1 MRFMQT
7 VGAAALIA
15 AMAAGAHAQ
24 ELRIGLQDDADVLD
38 TDQSRTFVGRIVYT
52 ALCDKLVDIDPDLNI
67 VPQLAT
73 DWSWSDGET
82 VLTMNLREG
91 VVFHDGTPFN
101 ADAVVANIDRSQN
114 LPESRRKSEVASIT
128 GVEAVDEFTVRITLD
143 SPDATLLAQ
152 LSDRAGMM
160 ISPTA
165 AEEMGVDFGSAPV
178 CSGPFRFVER
188 VQQDRIALE
197 RFADYWNA
205 DEIHLDAVTF
215 LPIPDTTVRLAN
227 LRAGDLDMI
236 ERLAATD
243 LASAEADANLTVV
256 DITGLGYQGIT
267 MNVGNG
273 PRSEEPFGQDARLRQ
288 ALSLSIDRNALNQVV
303 FEGAFTPGNQ
313 PVPPGA
319 TFYDARFPVPER
331 DVEAARELLA
341 EAGFADGI
349 ELTVQVANNPVQT
362 QVMEVV
368 QAMAA
373 EAGIDISIR
382 ATEFATLLQQQTAG
396 EYQGSQVG
404 WSGRTDVDGNIH
416 QFVTCDGGINDSG
429 FCDPRVDELLDRA
442 RTSND
447 PQVRKEAYDAAREI
461 LNAEL
466 PIIYL
471 YHPSWIWAMS
481 ASLEGFEAYP
491 DGMIR
496 LEGVRFAD

>member
-15 AMAAGAHAQ
+15 AMAAGAHAK

-73 DWSWSDGET
+73 DWSWSDDET

-114 LPESRRKSEVASIT
+114 LPESRRKSEVASISA
-128 GVEAVDEFTVRITLD
+128 VEAVDEFTVRLTLHG
-143 SPDATLLAQ
+143 PDATLLAQ

-165 AEEMGVDFGSAPV
+165 AEEMGADFGSAPV

-243 LASAEADANLTVV
+243 LGSARGDANLTVK
-256 DITGLGYQGIT
+256 DITALGYQGIT

-303 FEGAFTPGNQ
+303 FDGAFTPGNQ
-313 PVPPGA
+313 PVPPGT
-319 TFYDARFPVPER
+319 TFYDARFPVPGR
-331 DVEAARELLA
+331 DVEAARALLA

-368 QAMAA
+368 QAMAS
-373 EAGIDISIR
+373 EAGINISIR

-416 QFVTCDGGINDSG
+416 QFVTCEGGINDSG

-481 ASLEGFEAYP
+481 ANLEGFTAYP